1 MRFNSR
7 ERAGNGTP
15 AYRSGGVARWL
26 WAIVVLGALLRFF
39 AIWFGMPYMRAR
51 PDEETA
57 LGRAAAI
64 LGGDLNPH
72 FFHWPSLTFYLFGT
86 VFKAASWMLD
96 MAAPDPREP
105 IASYTLIAR
114 GLVAL
119 AGTAT
124 IVVIFN
130 IGRRVADA
138 TTGLFAALFLAV
150 AILHVRESH
159 FAMTDVLMTLFAT
172 GSIAILLRAVDLSRA
187 TGPADALRWFAAA
200 GLAGGLAASTKY
212 SGGARDRRQ
221 WPSHRCLC

>member
-1 MRFNSR
+1 
-7 ERAGNGTP
+7 
-15 AYRSGGVARWL
+15 
-26 WAIVVLGALLRFF
+26 
-39 AIWFGMPYMRAR
+39 MRAR

-64 LGGDLNPH
+64 LSGDLNPH

-86 VFKAASWMLD
+86 VFKAASWILD

-114 GLVAL
+114 GLVAF

-124 IVVIFN
+124 IVVIYN

-150 AILHVRESH
+150 A
-159 FAMTDVLMTLFAT
+159 
-172 GSIAILLRAVDLSRA
+172 
-187 TGPADALRWFAAA
+187 
-200 GLAGGLAASTKY
+200 
-212 SGGARDRRQ
+212 
-221 WPSHRCLC
+221 